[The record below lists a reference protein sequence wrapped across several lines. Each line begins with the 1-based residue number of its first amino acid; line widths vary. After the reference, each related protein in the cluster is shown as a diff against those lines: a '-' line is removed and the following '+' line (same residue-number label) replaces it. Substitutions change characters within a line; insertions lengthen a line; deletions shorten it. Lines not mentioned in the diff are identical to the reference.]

1 MTSLSRDLTVI
12 LTPPYDNDTVASPVT
27 VSEGA
32 YNLLG
37 ALDLGHKTSTGE
49 WGMVVGWEVVNTETS
64 RKCHLHTREVSYVY
78 DECPIND
85 FGYIE
90 VVDKI
95 VKV

>member
-1 MTSLSRDLTVI
+1 M
-12 LTPPYDNDTVASPVT
+12 
-27 VSEGA
+27 
-32 YNLLG
+32 
-37 ALDLGHKTSTGE
+37 
-49 WGMVVGWEVVNTETS
+49 VNTETS